1 MKLGSSSPMWG
12 TEIQKPSLWQV
23 HISSWPV
30 LWNPNGSEYWAPSV
44 HLSDCQFFGHRDLPQ
59 LGTTF
64 SRSRSHQHK
73 QYIEETQLDIDSKY
87 LRVLNWKLPDF
98 QWFPWN
104 SSSPFLAD
112 SWGASRLRLEPSIKA
127 KGLSWGE
134 RASKLKVFPGGS
146 PMKSRPGTFWTNI

>member
-73 QYIEETQLDIDSKY
+73 QYIEKNYIYIYVYRLKDTQSISEYWTGNYRISNDFHEIPALHFSLIHGE
-87 LRVLNWKLPDF
+87 LPSSA
-98 QWFPWN
+98 WN
-104 SSSPFLAD
+104 
-112 SWGASRLRLEPSIKA
+112 
-127 KGLSWGE
+127 

-146 PMKSRPGTFWTNI
+146 PMKSRSGTFWTNI